1 MYCVSL
7 FHACSNQY
15 TLPLTQPWNEI
26 AKNQLQIRIKFISH
40 EKNVKLKTRDI
51 SLYFYKIDLV
61 RRKMHFKMAFSW
73 PRALYQLNIMFSSSF
88 IIIINPKFV
97 NTWLAIFFRLQIL
110 NNICYA
116 LFASFTFRYYCFPRD
131 YYDFNYI
138 YITCICI

>member
-7 FHACSNQY
+7 FHTCSNQY
-15 TLPLTQPWNEI
+15 TLPLTLLWNEI
-26 AKNQLQIRIKFISH
+26 AKNRLQIRIKIISQ

-51 SLYFYKIDLV
+51 SLYFYKNDLV
-61 RRKMHFKMAFSW
+61 RRKVHFKMAVSW

-97 NTWLAIFFRLQIL
+97 NTWLSIFFRLKIL

-131 YYDFNYI
+131 YIMILII